1 MSLAAEF
8 LQRAAPP
15 GSTRYFALLYAT
27 PAERELLSTLFVI
40 DSEIRASIYAAHE
53 VAHTRLQWWRT
64 EIDRLINR
72 NAQHPATQ
80 ALQSALPDADFS
92 ALHELLVAA
101 DMDVACMTYQTK
113 AELDAYLIRSGSVLE
128 FAASNKEA
136 RQQARQLGALI
147 RRVETL
153 RDLLI
158 EAKAGRVYVPVD
170 DLDARSITLENLRNK
185 EAPKTLVDLVATE
198 VQRVSAELNA
208 IPLISRPLFV
218 LGQLH
223 IRLLKQIAAANHDV
237 FAQRHELGP
246 LQKVWTAWRAARRV
260 NSVSVD

>member
-15 GSTRYFALLYAT
+15 GSMRYFALLYAT
-27 PAERELLSTLFVI
+27 PVERDLLSTLFVI
-40 DSEIRASIYAAHE
+40 DSEIRASIDAAHE

-80 ALQSALPDADFS
+80 ALQAALPDADFS

-113 AELDAYLIRSGSVLE
+113 TELDAYLIRSGSILE
-128 FAASNKEA
+128 FATASNQEA
-136 RQQARQLGALI
+136 RKHARQLGALI

-153 RDLLI
+153 RDLSI
-158 EAKAGRVYVPVD
+158 EAKSGRVYLPFD
-170 DLDARSITLENLRNK
+170 DLDARKITLENLRVK
-185 EAPKTLVDLVATE
+185 QPPKDLVDLVATE
-198 VQRVSAELNA
+198 VQRVSQELNA
-208 IPLISRPLFV
+208 LTAISRPLVV
-218 LGQLH
+218 LGELH
-223 IRLLKQIAAANHDV
+223 ARLLAQITATSHDV
-237 FAQRHELGP
+237 FSQRHELGP

-260 NSVSVD
+260 N

>member
-27 PAERELLSTLFVI
+27 PTERELLSTLFVI

-80 ALQSALPDADFS
+80 ALQSALPNADFS
-92 ALHELLVAA
+92 VLHEVLVAA

-113 AELDAYLIRSGSVLE
+113 AELDAYLIRSGTVYE
-128 FAASNKEA
+128 FAAQPSPEA
-136 RQQARQLGALI
+136 RLHARQLGTLL

-153 RDLLI
+153 RDLSI
-158 EAKAGRVYVPVD
+158 EAKAGRVYLPFD
-170 DLDARSITLENLRNK
+170 ELDTRKITLENLRSTQP
-185 EAPKTLVDLVATE
+185 PKLLIDLVAAE
-198 VQRVSAELNA
+198 VQRVATELNA
-208 IPLISRPLFV
+208 IPLVSRPLTV

-223 IRLLKQIAAANHDV
+223 ARLLTQITAADHDV
-237 FAQRHELGP
+237 FSQRHELGP
-246 LQKVWTAWRAARRV
+246 LRKVWTAWRAARRV
-260 NSVSVD
+260 N